1 MEKFITLKGIAAPLP
16 MINVD
21 TDMIIPKQFLKTIKR
36 SGLGKNLFHELRFD
50 IQGNIK
56 NDFVLNWDPYKK
68 ATILIAGDNF
78 GCGSSREHAPWSLLD
93 FGFKCIVAPSFADI
107 FYNNCFKNGI
117 LPIRLNQ
124 EKVNILMTEAKN
136 KNQLTI
142 NLDEQKIIL
151 AGENVIEFNIDP
163 FRKKCLIEGLDDIGL
178 TLQKKDKISKYEE
191 SIKSSQPW
199 IILVSNKK
207 IKFNDLKSNS
217 IVGTSSY
224 RREYQLKNKR
234 TDLNY
239 KLIRGNVDTR
249 IKKMEN
255 GDYDAIILSKAGI
268 DSLKIN
274 DKITEEF
281 ETDDLIPC
289 AGQGIIAIQCK
300 DNDVEIKKL
309 LEKINDNHSRIR
321 ANTEREV
328 LKTLEGDCDTAVGAF
343 SNIDGNNISLS
354 AELFSVDGKHRYFI
368 KDTKDI
374 NLAKELGREVGEALK
389 FQSKGSYKR

>member
-1 MEKFITLKGIAAPLP
+1 M
-16 MINVD
+16 
-21 TDMIIPKQFLKTIKR
+21 
-36 SGLGKNLFHELRFD
+36 
-50 IQGNIK
+50 
-56 NDFVLNWDPYKK
+56 
-68 ATILIAGDNF
+68 
-78 GCGSSREHAPWSLLD
+78 
-93 FGFKCIVAPSFADI
+93 CIRD
-107 FYNNCFKNGI
+107 
-117 LPIRLNQ
+117 
-124 EKVNILMTEAKN
+124 
-136 KNQLTI
+136 
-142 NLDEQKIIL
+142 
-151 AGENVIEFNIDP
+151 
-163 FRKKCLIEGLDDIGL
+163 
-178 TLQKKDKISKYEE
+178 
-191 SIKSSQPW
+191 
-199 IILVSNKK
+199 
-207 IKFNDLKSNS
+207 
-217 IVGTSSY
+217 SY

-239 KLIRGNVDTR
+239 RLIRGNVDTR
-249 IKKMEN
+249 IKKMEH

-389 FQSKGSYKR
+389 SQSKGSYKR